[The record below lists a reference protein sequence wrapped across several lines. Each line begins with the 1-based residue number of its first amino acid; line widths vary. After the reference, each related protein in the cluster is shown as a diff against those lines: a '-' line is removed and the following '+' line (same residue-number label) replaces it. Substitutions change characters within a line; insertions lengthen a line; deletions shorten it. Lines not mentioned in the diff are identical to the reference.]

1 MERREQVSK
10 GEGVLGRVKRG
21 VYQIFDSTI
30 WPQFQV
36 EGSLLFGVSGLWIP
50 LFHCDFPQK
59 TFWLQS

>member
-21 VYQIFDSTI
+21 VYQIFDRTI

-36 EGSLLFGVSGLWIP
+36 EGSLYLVFRTLDSSLP
-50 LFHCDFPQK
+50 L
-59 TFWLQS
+59 